1 MPKEQFSMR
10 NLSVFFLAAA
20 ELVMVAILVWNR
32 PSSAGTGATGAP
44 QAVHV
49 VHASAG
55 PGHANAASLPT
66 NVGMGYAAILKPAL
80 SAVVNI
86 SSSRV
91 VKAPQYLSSFSTT
104 RFPTILRQPV
114 SWAPPATPNTNESS
128 VKRLNKNLVSL

>member
-1 MPKEQFSMR
+1 
-10 NLSVFFLAAA
+10 
-20 ELVMVAILVWNR
+20 MVAILVWNR

-91 VKAPQYLSSFSTT
+91 VKAPQGLPFEFFNDPFSNNSS
-104 RFPTILRQPV
+104 
-114 SWAPPATPNTNESS
+114 ATSFMGSASHAEYERIVRETAKQE
-128 VKRLNKNLVSL
+128 LGLLVNRGGQTSFMVLEPE